1 MSESLAKPRKKTIK
15 NQEDEQGRRHGHW
28 ECFWADGVQ
37 VYYKGSY
44 SHGNMHGLWE
54 KYQYNGKMAWKGEF
68 KNNRVHGLWYE
79 KKFN

>member
-1 MSESLAKPRKKTIK
+1 MRNFLAKPRKKTIK
-15 NQEDEQGRRHGHW
+15 NQVDEQGHRHGHW
-28 ECFWADGVQ
+28 ECSWADGVQ

-54 KYQYNGKMAWKGEF
+54 KYHDNGKMAWKGEF
-68 KNNRVHGLWYE
+68 KNLREHGLWYE